1 MAALHQQRHGAARA
15 LTGQPLSASLPRPG
29 QLPLCRALHFSNEVQ
44 GPLSFCLER
53 CGAAGACACSH
64 GDTVWLTARNHGPEV
79 RAHGQWP
86 QGAGVP
92 HSQWPAGR
100 KYERRSSITALR
112 AGRTANGRMA
122 ASRPLQAC
130 SMRTGQLW
138 VATGRGE
145 DGCHSTRACWR
156 AIMAD
161 VHCLFLCTVCCV
173 SCSGPVRGLSGAVP
187 EPVHGPLIRAFAWS
201 GQAVRAVRP
210 FFDHSANFW
219 LQKLH

>member
-1 MAALHQQRHGAARA
+1 MRGGRGLCLQPRGHCLAYGQKPWPRGPGAWSMAPGRRRAAQSMAR
-15 LTGQPLSASLPRPG
+15 SAQAGLMVNGP
-29 QLPLCRALHFSNEVQ
+29 Q
-44 GPLSFCLER
+44 G
-53 CGAAGACACSH
+53 
-64 GDTVWLTARNHGPEV
+64 VV
-79 RAHGQWP
+79 RANG
-86 QGAGVP
+86 
-92 HSQWPAGR
+92 QWPAGR

-112 AGRTANGRMA
+112 AGRTGNGRMA

-130 SMRTGQLW
+130 SMRTGLLW

-161 VHCLFLCTVCCV
+161 VHCLFLCTVSCV
-173 SCSGPVRGLSGAVP
+173 SCSRPVRGMSGGVP

-201 GQAVRAVRP
+201 GQAVRALRP

>member
-1 MAALHQQRHGAARA
+1 MRA
-15 LTGQPLSASLPRPG
+15 GRGLCLQPWGHCLAYGQKPWTR
-29 QLPLCRALHFSNEVQ
+29 
-44 GPLSFCLER
+44 
-53 CGAAGACACSH
+53 
-64 GDTVWLTARNHGPEV
+64 D
-79 RAHGQWP
+79 
-86 QGAGVP
+86 QGAWSMAPGRRRAAVGRANGK
-92 HSQWPAGR
+92 WPAGR

-112 AGRTANGRMA
+112 SGRTANGRMA

-173 SCSGPVRGLSGAVP
+173 SCSGACQGHVRGCSGA
-187 EPVHGPLIRAFAWS
+187 GAWAVDS
-201 GQAVRAVRP
+201 GFCVVRASCAGFAPIFR
-210 FFDHSANFW
+210 S
-219 LQKLH
+219 QRKLLAAKAALDLSIMRTPPR